1 MQIMYYIIM
10 ATKLSSVFKSWPHGT
25 VAGTRWFE
33 HQGVQREL
41 LTSYK
46 RSGWINSVGQGAY
59 TRSDDADLDWT
70 GGVYAL
76 QRHYEYDVHP
86 GSRTVLELRGMAQYL
101 RMGTNTVFLLSPD
114 KHKNFLPAWFHAFEN
129 KSFNFQLLQV
139 KIFEEGFADLE
150 DYQPPQSSFTIR
162 ISSVEQALLE
172 MLSLANRHMDLDE
185 AFKIFENVRTVNTV
199 KMSSL
204 LKKCTSVKTKR
215 LFMVM
220 ATRLQMPWLK
230 ELDLKGIE
238 FGSGS
243 RTLVPGGHYDRK
255 YSITVP
261 EGWYENVFPEV

>member
-1 MQIMYYIIM
+1 MYYIIM
-10 ATKLSSVFKSWPHGT
+10 ATKLSSVFKHWPHGT

-59 TRSDDADLDWT
+59 TRSDDTELDWT

-76 QRHYEYDVHP
+76 QKHYEYDVHP
-86 GSRTVLELRGMAQYL
+86 GSRTALELRGMAHYV

-114 KHKNFLPAWFHAFEN
+114 KHKNFLPAWFGSFEDKN
-129 KSFNFQLLQV
+129 VRFQLIQV
-139 KIFEEGFADLE
+139 GIFEEGFADLE
-150 DYQPPQSSFTIR
+150 DYQPPQGSFTIR

-172 MLSLANRHMDLDE
+172 MLSLATRHIDLDE
-185 AFKIFENVRTVNTV
+185 AYKIFENVRTVNTK
-199 KMSSL
+199 KMSML
-204 LKKCTSVKTKR
+204 LKKCSSVKTKR

-220 ATRLQMPWLK
+220 ATQLKMSWLN
-230 ELDLKGIE
+230 ELDLKGVD

-243 RTLVPGGHYDRK
+243 RTIVPGGHYDSK
-255 YSITVP
+255 YSLTVP
-261 EGWYENVFPEV
+261 EEWYEKVSPVV

>member
-1 MQIMYYIIM
+1 MTI
-10 ATKLSSVFKSWPHGT
+10 KLSGVFKSWPHGT

-33 HQGVQREL
+33 HQGIQRNL

-59 TRSDDADLDWT
+59 TRSDDTELDWT
-70 GGVYAL
+70 GAVYAL

-86 GSRTVLELRGMAQYL
+86 GSRTTFELRGMAHYV

-114 KHKNFLPAWFHAFEN
+114 KRKNFLPAWFHSFEN
-129 KSFNFQLLQV
+129 KSVRFRFIQER
-139 KIFEEGFADLE
+139 IFEEGFTDLE
-150 DYQPPQSSFTIR
+150 DYRPPHCPFTIR

-172 MLSLANRHMDLDE
+172 MLSLVNRHMDLDE
-185 AFKIFENVRTVNTV
+185 AFKIFENVRTVDTV
-199 KMSSL
+199 RMSSL
-204 LKKCTSVKTKR
+204 LRQCTSVKTKR

-220 ATRLQMPWLK
+220 ATRHQMPWLK
-230 ELDLKGIE
+230 ALDLQGVD

-243 RTLVPGGHYDRK
+243 RTLVPGGHFDRS

-261 EGWYENVFPEV
+261 EGWYENVSPEV